1 MTGRKI
7 EVMLV
12 GCLNVALIM
21 VFISV
26 GGREKGYRQEGK
38 KKTRIEN
45 KI

>member
-1 MTGRKI
+1 MIGRKI

-21 VFISV
+21 LFISV
-26 GGREKGYRQEGK
+26 GEREKSNRQEE